1 MNTEEWFEE
10 IIDELKDDLYFQIC
24 GLEFEINEK
33 RLDNQ
38 GEKNDRLYNLAHES
52 GN

>member
-1 MNTEEWFEE
+1 MTTEEWFDE
-10 IIDELKDDLYFQIC
+10 ILDELKDDLYFQIC

-38 GEKNDRLYNLAHES
+38 QGGRNDRIHNLDD
-52 GN
+52 